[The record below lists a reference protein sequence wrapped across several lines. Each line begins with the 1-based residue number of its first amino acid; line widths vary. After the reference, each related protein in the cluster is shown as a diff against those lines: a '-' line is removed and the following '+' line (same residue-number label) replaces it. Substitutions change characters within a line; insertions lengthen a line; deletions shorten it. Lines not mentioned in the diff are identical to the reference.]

1 MKDTITEMNNLHGI
15 NTGVDE
21 ADNQISNLEYEE
33 IGNNQPEQLKEK
45 RIKKWGECKEPLG
58 QLQAYFIHIIGLRE
72 GEKSEQEIE
81 NYFKK

>member
-33 IGNNQPEQLKEK
+33 TGNNQPEQLKEK
-45 RIKKWGECKEPLG
+45 RIKK
-58 QLQAYFIHIIGLRE
+58 
-72 GEKSEQEIE
+72 
-81 NYFKK
+81 